1 MKRKNIIC
9 LMIVVLAAIF
19 ITTACEFGKKESS
32 SDLER
37 KLKEEFENKIYK
49 DKITKR
55 KIQCNKNIYSR

>member
-32 SDLER
+32 SDLE
-37 KLKEEFENKIYK
+37 I
-49 DKITKR
+49 IKR
-55 KIQCNKNIYSR
+55 RI